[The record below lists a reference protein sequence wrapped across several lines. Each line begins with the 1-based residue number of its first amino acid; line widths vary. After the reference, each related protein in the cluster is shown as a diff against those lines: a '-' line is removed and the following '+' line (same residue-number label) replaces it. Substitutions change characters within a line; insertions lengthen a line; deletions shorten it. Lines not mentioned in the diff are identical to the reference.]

1 MDDKIV
7 KINLSVFQK
16 KYDSVKVIPQNIS
29 EKVVEIKSTHACF
42 NSYYDPKMIWA
53 KKVYNKKEKHA
64 ANNAANN
71 GNGGSGSNGSN
82 GSSGS
87 SGSNNTGGNGSGG
100 SNGSNGI
107 IKPKNRFHIII
118 PDFSERSIIKRN
130 LVGFLNKLT
139 LKNKESIYDKIKD
152 IITLNNDEEYFM
164 IIWSYIKISEEDI
177 YINLLE
183 LYDGEFLNTMVTKL
197 WHSYNDNKE
206 WMPPQYIY
214 DNNLLLLNNEYELY
228 CDYIKWKKGIHN
240 INRVWLKFKLD
251 EIPLLLDNIYN
262 HMCEIINERSVHKY
276 IIDIFMEQLYK
287 ILSVTKTEE
296 IIDRVRLLDI
306 KKLDNSTK
314 FYIYNILDLQ
324 K

>member
-16 KYDSVKVIPQNIS
+16 KYDSIKVIPQNIS

-53 KKVYNKKEKHA
+53 KKFYNKKEK
-64 ANNAANN
+64 NAAGNN
-71 GNGGSGSNGSN
+71 NSGNGSNSTGGSGSGGSGGGNSGNCSNGSN
-82 GSSGS
+82 GNSF
-87 SGSNNTGGNGSGG
+87 N
-100 SNGSNGI
+100 
-107 IKPKNRFHIII
+107 KPKNRFHIII

-139 LKNKESIYDKIKD
+139 LKNKESIYEKIKD
-152 IITLNNDEEYFM
+152 IITFNNDEEYFM

-183 LYDGEFLNTMVTKL
+183 LYDGEFLNTMITKL

-287 ILSVTKTEE
+287 ILSVTKTEK
-296 IIDRVRLLDI
+296 IIDKVRLLDI